1 MTFFQHRKKSLLG
14 LLAAVALGTAIAQ
27 DYPARPVRMVLPFPP
42 GGTGELFT
50 RIIGNKFQEL
60 TGQPLV
66 PDYRPGATG
75 IIGSTAVARSTPDGY
90 TLLYTSNSSH
100 VVAPMLQNPRP
111 YDPVKDFTPVAPT
124 TRYPF
129 LMVVHPEFAARTLA
143 EFVAAAKAQPGKL
156 NYGSAGLG
164 SAPQLST
171 ELLLRAAR
179 INVVH
184 VAYKGPA
191 ALQLALI
198 SGEVQM
204 SFDTPGT
211 ARSHVLAGKMRPLAV
226 TGSRRSP
233 ALPEVPT
240 FAEAGYPG
248 VEGEIWQGIF
258 GPAGLPEAIVKKLND
273 IIVQAVA
280 SPEFQERTRGVGIE
294 PVQGTPEALA
304 AELARDLP
312 RWERIVAEV
321 GLKPK

>member
-1 MTFFQHRKKSLLG
+1 MKFAFALVLLFSLAG
-14 LLAAVALGTAIAQ
+14 AARAQ
-27 DYPARPVRMVLPFPP
+27 DYPSRPVRIVLPFPP

-50 RIIGNKFQEL
+50 RLLGNKFQEI

-75 IIGSTAVARSTPDGY
+75 IIGSTAVAKSAPDGY
-90 TLLYTSNSSH
+90 TLLYASNSSH
-100 VVAPMLQNPRP
+100 VVGPMLVSPAP

-129 LMVVHPEFAARTLA
+129 LMVVNPSFSAKTVA
-143 EFVAAAKAQPGKL
+143 EFVAAAKARPGEL

-164 SAPQLST
+164 SAPQLAT
-171 ELLLRAAR
+171 ELLLRAAG

-191 ALQLALI
+191 ALQLALMT
-198 SGEVQM
+198 GEVQM

-211 ARSHVLAGKMRPLAV
+211 ARPHVLAGKMRPLAV
-226 TGSRRSP
+226 TGSHRSSS
-233 ALPEVPT
+233 LPEVPT

-258 GPAGLPEAIVKKLND
+258 GPAGLPQPIVRKLND
-273 IIVQAVA
+273 IFVQGVA
-280 SPEFQERTRGVGIE
+280 SKDFQERTRGVGIE
-294 PVQGTPEALA
+294 PVQGTAQELA
-304 AELARDLP
+304 AELARDIP
-312 RWERIVAEV
+312 RWQRIVSETGA
-321 GLKPK
+321 KAQ

>member
-1 MTFFQHRKKSLLG
+1 MVNRLNVLG
-14 LLAAVALGTAIAQ
+14 VVLCALVLGVGHAQ
-27 DYPARPVRMVLPFPP
+27 DYPARPVRIVLPFPP

-75 IIGSTAVARSTPDGY
+75 IIGTTAVARSAPDGY

-111 YDPVKDFTPVAPT
+111 YDPIKDFTPVAPT

-129 LMVVHPEFAARTLA
+129 LMVVHPEFPAKTVA

-171 ELLLRAAR
+171 ELLLRAAGV
-179 INVVH
+179 NVVH

-226 TGSRRSP
+226 TGPRRSA
-233 ALPEVPT
+233 ALPDVPT
-240 FAEAGYPG
+240 FTEAGYPG

-258 GPAGLPEAIVKKLND
+258 GPSGLPEAIVKKLNAV
-273 IIVQAVA
+273 IVQAVG
-280 SPEFQERTRGVGIE
+280 SSDFQERTRGVGIE
-294 PVQGTPEALA
+294 PVQGTPESLA

-312 RWERIVAEV
+312 RWERIVDEV

>member
-1 MTFFQHRKKSLLG
+1 MRRVLAFLG
-14 LLAAVALGTAIAQ
+14 SILILGTVHAQ
-27 DYPARPVRMVLPFPP
+27 EYPTRPVRVVLPFPP

-50 RIIGNKFQEL
+50 RMIGNKFQEL

-75 IIGSTAVARSTPDGY
+75 IIGTSAVARSAPDGY

-111 YDPVKDFTPVAPT
+111 YDPVRDFTPIAPT

-129 LMVVHPEFAARTLA
+129 LMVVHPEFPAKTVA
-143 EFVAAAKAQPGKL
+143 EFVAAARAQPGKL

-171 ELLLRAAR
+171 ELLLRSAG

-198 SGEVQM
+198 AGEVQM

-226 TGSRRSP
+226 TGARRSS
-233 ALPEVPT
+233 ALPDVPT
-240 FAEAGYPG
+240 FTEAGYPG

-258 GPAGLPEAIVKKLND
+258 GPAGLPEAVVKRLNA

-294 PVQGTPEALA
+294 PVQGSAESLA
-304 AELARDLP
+304 QELAKDLP

-321 GLKPK
+321 GLQPK

>member
-1 MTFFQHRKKSLLG
+1 MRLATVFLLLVLTG
-14 LLAAVALGTAIAQ
+14 ITHAQ
-27 DYPARPVRMVLPFPP
+27 EYPNRPVRIVLPFPP

-50 RIIGNKFQEL
+50 RLIGNRFQEV

-75 IIGSTAVARSTPDGY
+75 IIGTTAVARSAADGY
-90 TLLYTSNSSH
+90 TLLYASSSSQ
-100 VVAPMLQNPRP
+100 VVGPMLVSPTP
-111 YDPVKDFTPVAPT
+111 YDPVKDFTPIAPT

-129 LMVVHPEFAARTLA
+129 LMVVNPASPAKTVA
-143 EFVAAAKAQPGKL
+143 EFVAAAKARPGQL

-171 ELLLRAAR
+171 ELLLRAAG

-211 ARSHVLAGKMRPLAV
+211 ARAHVLAGKMRPLAV
-226 TGSRRSP
+226 TGNQRSP
-233 ALPEVPT
+233 SLPDVPT
-240 FAEAGYPG
+240 FAEAGYPS

-258 GPAGLPEAIVKKLND
+258 GPAGLPEPIVRKLNE
-273 IIVQAVA
+273 IIVQGVA
-280 SPEFQERTRGVGIE
+280 SKDFQERTRSVGIE

-304 AELARDLP
+304 AELARDIP
-312 RWERIVAEV
+312 RWQRIVGEV
-321 GLKPK
+321 GAQPK

>member
-1 MTFFQHRKKSLLG
+1 MRIAIFLFA
-14 LLAAVALGTAIAQ
+14 LAAGLAQAQ
-27 DYPARPVRMVLPFPP
+27 DYPNRPVRIVLPFPP

-50 RIIGNKFQEL
+50 RIIGVKFQEL

-75 IIGSTAVARSTPDGY
+75 IIGSTAVARSAPDGY
-90 TLLYTSNSSH
+90 TLLYASTSSH
-100 VVAPMLQNPRP
+100 LVGPMLVNPMP
-111 YDPVKDFTPVAPT
+111 YDPVKDFTPIAPT

-129 LMVVHPEFAARTLA
+129 LMVVNPAFPAKTVA
-143 EFVAAAKAQPGKL
+143 EFVAAAKARPGEL

-171 ELLLRAAR
+171 ELLLRAAG
-179 INVVH
+179 IKVVH

-198 SGEVQM
+198 GGEVQM

-211 ARSHVLAGKMRPLAV
+211 ARAHVLAGKMRPLAV
-226 TGSRRSP
+226 TGQQRSS

-258 GPAGLPEAIVKKLND
+258 GPAGLPEPIVRRLNEV
-273 IIVQAVA
+273 IVQGVA
-280 SPEFQERTRGVGIE
+280 SKDFQERTRGVGIE
-294 PVQGTPEALA
+294 PVQGTPQALA
-304 AELARDLP
+304 AELARDIP
-312 RWERIVAEV
+312 RWQRIVADT
-321 GLKPK
+321 GAKPQ

>member
-1 MTFFQHRKKSLLG
+1 MRI
-14 LLAAVALGTAIAQ
+14 VAIFLFALVAGVGQAQ
-27 DYPARPVRMVLPFPP
+27 DYPSRPVRIVLPFPP

-75 IIGSTAVARSTPDGY
+75 IIGTTAVARSAPDGY
-90 TLLYTSNSSH
+90 TLLYASTSSH
-100 VVAPMLQNPRP
+100 VVGPMLVTPAP
-111 YDPVKDFTPVAPT
+111 YDPVKDFTPIAPT

-129 LMVVHPEFAARTLA
+129 LMVVNAAFPAKTVA
-143 EFVAAAKAQPGKL
+143 EFVAAAKARPGEL

-171 ELLLRAAR
+171 ELLLRAAG
-179 INVVH
+179 IKVVH

-211 ARSHVLAGKMRPLAV
+211 ARAHVLAGKMRPLAV
-226 TGSRRSP
+226 TGQKRSS
-233 ALPEVPT
+233 ALPDVPT
-240 FAEAGYPG
+240 FAEAGFPG

-258 GPAGLPEAIVKKLND
+258 GPAGLPEPIVRRLND
-273 IIVQAVA
+273 IIVQGVA
-280 SPEFQERTRGVGIE
+280 SKDFQERSRGVGIE
-294 PVQGTPEALA
+294 PVQGTPQALA
-304 AELARDLP
+304 AELARDIP
-312 RWERIVAEV
+312 RWQRIVAET
-321 GLKPK
+321 GAKPQ

>member
-1 MTFFQHRKKSLLG
+1 MNLIVGLIVATF
-14 LLAAVALGTAIAQ
+14 ALGAAQ
-27 DYPARPVRMVLPFPP
+27 AQEYPNRPVRIVLPFPP

-50 RIIGNKFQEL
+50 RIIGNKFQEP

-75 IIGSTAVARSTPDGY
+75 IIGSTAVARSAPDGY

-100 VVAPMLQNPRP
+100 VVAPMLQHPRP
-111 YDPVKDFTPVAPT
+111 YDAVKDFTPVAPT

-129 LMVVHPEFAARTLA
+129 LMVVHPEFPAKTVGD
-143 EFVAAAKAQPGKL
+143 FVTAAKAQPGKL

-171 ELLLRAAR
+171 ELLLRAAG
-179 INVVH
+179 IDVVH

-211 ARSHVLAGKMRPLAV
+211 ARAHVLAGKMRPLAV
-226 TGSRRSP
+226 TGARRSP
-233 ALPEVPT
+233 ALPDVPT
-240 FAEAGYPG
+240 FAEAGYPA

-258 GPAGLPEAIVKKLND
+258 GPAGLPEAMVKKLND

-280 SPEFQERTRGVGIE
+280 SPDFQERTRGAGIE
-294 PVQGTPEALA
+294 PVQGTPQSLA
-304 AELARDLP
+304 EELARDLP
-312 RWERIVAEV
+312 RWERIVADV

>member
-1 MTFFQHRKKSLLG
+1 MKLIIG
-14 LLAAVALGTAIAQ
+14 LIVAAFALGAAQ
-27 DYPARPVRMVLPFPP
+27 AQEYPNRPVRIVLPFPP

-50 RIIGNKFQEL
+50 RIIGNKFQQL

-75 IIGSTAVARSTPDGY
+75 IIGSTAVARSAPDGY

-100 VVAPMLQNPRP
+100 VVAPMLQQPRP
-111 YDPVKDFTPVAPT
+111 YDAVKDFTPVAPT

-129 LMVVHPEFAARTLA
+129 LMVVHPEFPAKTVGD
-143 EFVAAAKAQPGKL
+143 FVAAAKAQPGKL

-171 ELLLRAAR
+171 ELLLRATG

-211 ARSHVLAGKMRPLAV
+211 ARAQVLAGKMRPLAV
-226 TGSRRSP
+226 TGARRSP
-233 ALPEVPT
+233 ALPDVPT
-240 FAEAGYPG
+240 FAEAGYPA

-258 GPAGLPEAIVKKLND
+258 GPAGLPEVLVKKLND

-280 SPEFQERTRGVGIE
+280 SPDFQERTRGAGIE
-294 PVQGTPEALA
+294 PVQGTPQSLA
-304 AELARDLP
+304 EELARDLP
-312 RWERIVAEV
+312 RWERIVADV